1 MIPTVPGPPE
11 GGSALG
17 APIPDRP
24 TPDRHA
30 PGRPTPG
37 IAFGRDYNPEQR
49 PEETGDEDVALM
61 RDAGVTVVTVAVFAW
76 PRLQPAPGAWDDAWL
91 HRILDLLHGNGIA
104 VDLPTATASPPAWL
118 VRAHPRSARSTRGEP
133 GWRSAARRPDAR
145 ARRSSGIATTP
156 Q

>member
-37 IAFGRDYNPEQR
+37 IAFGGEYNPEQWL
-49 PEETGDEDVALM
+49 EETWDEDVALM

-76 PRLQPAPGAWDDAWL
+76 ARLRPASGAWDDAWL

-133 GWRSAARRPDAR
+133 GWRSAAGRPGVG
-145 ARRSSGIATTP
+145 ARRSSGSTR
-156 Q
+156 